1 MCSVQCS
8 AMKSDSFAGGKG
20 SWQCSKK
27 GSWHA
32 AGSKAAGSKAA
43 GSKPQLAALLS
54 EKLA

>member
-1 MCSVQCS
+1 
-8 AMKSDSFAGGKG
+8 MKSDSFAGGKG